1 MNSFSDKIA
10 LATNIGQWQVENALQ
25 LFAAGASIPFV
36 ARYRKEKTGELT
48 DFQLIEIEKLNK
60 VFLALA
66 ERKNAILKSLGE
78 RDLLS
83 DQLKQR
89 IDGAGN
95 LNELEDIYLPY
106 RLKRKTRATIA
117 ISKGLEPLA
126 KMIMSENIN
135 NLMNAASGFV
145 SEQNE
150 VATPEEALQGARDI
164 IAEWISEKDFVR
176 HDLRRLFR
184 RSATISSKISKKN
197 TEQASKYESYSDWH
211 EQAGKAPAH
220 RTLAMF
226 RGENEGIL
234 KIRVIPDFETAYS
247 QLRHKL
253 IRKAN
258 EASEQKEIA
267 LADSIKRLLFPSLE
281 TEYRKEL
288 KQKADESSIKVF
300 TENLRQLLLAPPL
313 GQKTILAIDPGF
325 RTGCKLVCLDKN
337 GNLLANETIY
347 PHPPQN
353 QTTLAIKKINSLVN
367 AYKIDAIAIGNGTAG
382 RETENI
388 IKRIRF
394 NRDVI
399 AIMVNENGAS
409 IYSASALARKEFP
422 DYDITVRGSVSIGRR
437 LQDPLA
443 ELVKIDPK
451 SIGVGQY
458 QHDVDQNLLAEGL
471 RTTVELC
478 VNTVGVDL
486 NLASAELLRYIS
498 GIGPNLAQ
506 NIVHHRSLNG
516 NFTTRE
522 QLMQVKGLGPKAF
535 EQSAGFLRIKN
546 GTNPLDASAVHPES
560 YALVNRMA
568 KSIGFKAEELI
579 GDRELLSKIKIGEYV
594 DENIG
599 IPTLRDI
606 IKELEKPG
614 RDPRKAH
621 KIFEFDPN
629 LRTMGDLKVG
639 MTVPGMVTNIT
650 DFGAFIDIGIKE
662 NGLLHKSQ
670 IADNYVSNPSEHLF
684 MNQQLKLKIVS
695 VDIQKKRIGLSLR
708 F

>member
-325 RTGCKLVCLDKN
+325 RTGCKLVRLDKN

-708 F
+708 L

>member
-10 LATNIGQWQVENALQ
+10 LAINIDQWQVENTLR
-25 LFAAGASIPFV
+25 LFASGASIPFV

-66 ERKNAILKSLGE
+66 ERKNTILKSLSE

-83 DQLKQR
+83 DQLKQG
-89 IDGAGN
+89 IGGAES
-95 LNELEDIYLPY
+95 LNALEDIYLPY
-106 RLKRKTRATIA
+106 RPKRKTRATIA

-135 NLMNAASGFV
+135 KLMNAASGFV
-145 SEQNE
+145 SEQKD

-164 IAEWISEKDFVR
+164 IAEWISEKGFVR

-184 RSATISSKISKKN
+184 RSATISSRISKKN

-220 RTLAMF
+220 RILAMF

-234 KIRVIPDFETAYS
+234 KIKVIPDFETAFS

-313 GQKTILAIDPGF
+313 GQKNILAIDPGF

-506 NIVHHRSLNG
+506 NIVHHRSSNG
-516 NFTTRE
+516 NFTSRG
-522 QLMQVKGLGPKAF
+522 QLKEVKGLGPKAF

-568 KSIGFKAEELI
+568 KSFGFKAEELI
-579 GDRELLSKIKIGEYV
+579 GNRELLSKIKIGEYV

-606 IKELEKPG
+606 INELEKPG

-621 KIFEFDPN
+621 KIFEFDPD
-629 LRTMGDLKVG
+629 LRTMEDLKVG

-670 IADNYVSNPSEHLF
+670 IADSYVSNPSEHLF
-684 MNQQLKLKIVS
+684 LNQQLKLKIVS